1 MKTLFSK
8 LTAGLLL
15 GFLAISPLSAQ
26 NTTPV
31 EAGTNQLAPISDK
44 VARNKIEAD
53 KDLEKTRMDN
63 EKDLEKTR
71 MDNEKDL
78 EKTRLDNEKQMANS
92 RSDNHRSMV
101 HDLAWNSWVILVIAF
116 FFFSYLKDKRRQ
128 ETIRLMVEKEAPL
141 TPELLD
147 SLRKKRQRAAYDA
160 QGFLCWGVTMTF
172 VAIALMIA
180 FSHGAGRTA
189 GWIVLAVGVANLV
202 LWFIERAYSNGGQ
215 SK

>member
-8 LTAGLLL
+8 LAAGLLL
-15 GFLAISPLSAQ
+15 GFLAISPVSAQ
-26 NTTPV
+26 NNGPV
-31 EAGTNQLAPISDK
+31 EAGTNQSATNSEKFAKSKL
-44 VARNKIEAD
+44 EAD
-53 KDLEKTRMDN
+53 KDLEKTRMDI
-63 EKDLEKTR
+63 EKDIEKTR

-116 FFFSYLKDKRRQ
+116 FFFGYLKDQRRQ
-128 ETIRLMVEKEAPL
+128 ETIRLMVEKGTPL

-147 SLRKKRQRAAYDA
+147 SLRKKRQRAAYDP
-160 QGFLCWGVTMTF
+160 QGYLCWGVTMTF

-180 FSHGAGRTA
+180 FPYGAGRTA
-189 GWIVLAVGVANLV
+189 GWIVLAVGAANLI
-202 LWFIERAYSNGGQ
+202 LWLIERAYSNGGQ